1 MYRTS
6 IFYSQLCYLYYI
18 SQPYVLILTDLQHVP
33 NPPRLVFGAV
43 LGCSPAAGGG
53 GHQAP
58 FDEGKSLIYVY
69 SFS

>member
-6 IFYSQLCYLYYI
+6 IFYSQLCYFYYI
-18 SQPYVLILTDLQHVP
+18 SQHYIFMLTDLQHVP
-33 NPPRLVFGAV
+33 NPPGLVIGAV
-43 LGCSPAAGGG
+43 SGCTPAAGGG

-58 FDEGKSLIYVY
+58 FDEGKSLIQVY